1 MQASEAQ
8 KSQSQ
13 QVHDAMAPP
22 NTPPSDV
29 STGQVNT
36 PASDVPTGQATRPP
50 FQAAMPSSSPTH
62 PPRRLFGLGW
72 LGMIVVIL
80 AGALG
85 GYWFSQRMDRVET
98 SAARRLQG
106 ADQRIVQLEAQ
117 TRLYQ
122 DELRELGSRAS
133 VLESKLSESIGQQ
146 AQLEQLYKSMAVES
160 ADALLHELERSVLSA
175 VQQLQFGG
183 LNTTLLVLGEIDLRL
198 GRLREPSLLAV
209 QRALQRD
216 IERLKAESVHDPIQ
230 VAQRLDVMLGQV
242 DALQLLSEA
251 RFAPEQSSKDKSDST
266 GQAGASTVAKAT
278 SAGAP
283 KAASSQEAEGI
294 QPWVNTEQMVR
305 WVQQLGSNLLT
316 AIRDLFRV
324 TRVDRPDALLAAPQE
339 AYFLREQLRLHLM
352 SARLAA
358 MWRND
363 VLFRTD
369 TDRASLLLQR
379 YFDPQQRL
387 VGAQLESLKQLQSM
401 RLSLDQQALAETLTA
416 IRGARSARD
425 ARTTR

>member
-1 MQASEAQ
+1 MQASEDPKVPQ
-8 KSQSQ
+8 QGTPQPSQAPLTPSAESSQ
-13 QVHDAMAPP
+13 AKLTAPR
-22 NTPPSDV
+22 S
-29 STGQVNT
+29 
-36 PASDVPTGQATRPP
+36 A
-50 FQAAMPSSSPTH
+50 
-62 PPRRLFGLGW
+62 GLGW
-72 LGMIVVIL
+72 LSVVLIMVL
-80 AGALG
+80 AAGG
-85 GYWFSQRMDRVET
+85 GYWFSQRMDKVET

-117 TRLYQ
+117 TKLYQ
-122 DELRELGSRAS
+122 DEMRELGSRAS
-133 VLESKLSESIGQQ
+133 VLESKVSESIGQQ

-160 ADALLHELERSVLSA
+160 ADALLHEIERSVLAA

-216 IERLKAESVHDPIQ
+216 VERLKAESVHDPIQ

-251 RFAPEQSSKDKSDST
+251 RTPGDQLSS
-266 GQAGASTVAKAT
+266 AKAEEIAK
-278 SAGAP
+278 AGVKPAT
-283 KAASSQEAEGI
+283 KENAALHAKSTSSQTGDGT
-294 QPWVNTEQMVR
+294 QVWVHTEEFAR
-305 WVQQLGSNLLT
+305 WGQQVGLNLLR

-379 YFDPQQRL
+379 YFDPEQRL

-416 IRGARSARD
+416 IRSARSARD
-425 ARTTR
+425 ARTAR

>member
-1 MQASEAQ
+1 MRASEDPKVPQ
-8 KSQSQ
+8 QGTPQPSQAPSTPSAESSQ
-13 QVHDAMAPP
+13 AKFAAPR
-22 NTPPSDV
+22 S
-29 STGQVNT
+29 
-36 PASDVPTGQATRPP
+36 A
-50 FQAAMPSSSPTH
+50 
-62 PPRRLFGLGW
+62 GLGW
-72 LGMIVVIL
+72 LSVVLIMVL
-80 AGALG
+80 AAGC
-85 GYWFSQRMDRVET
+85 GYWFSQRMDKVET

-117 TRLYQ
+117 TKLYQ
-122 DELRELGSRAS
+122 DEMRELGSRAS
-133 VLESKLSESIGQQ
+133 VLESKVSESIGQQ

-160 ADALLHELERSVLSA
+160 ADALLHEIERSVLAA

-216 IERLKAESVHDPIQ
+216 VERLKAESVHDPIQ

-251 RFAPEQSSKDKSDST
+251 RTPGDQLSS
-266 GQAGASTVAKAT
+266 AKAEEIAK
-278 SAGAP
+278 AGVKPATTEN
-283 KAASSQEAEGI
+283 AALHAKSTRSQTGDGT
-294 QPWVNTEQMVR
+294 QMWVHTEEFAR
-305 WVQQLGSNLLT
+305 WGQQVGLNLLR

-379 YFDPQQRL
+379 YFDPEQRL

-416 IRGARSARD
+416 IRSARSARD
-425 ARTTR
+425 ARTAR

>member
-1 MQASEAQ
+1 M
-8 KSQSQ
+8 
-13 QVHDAMAPP
+13 VVVML
-22 NTPPSDV
+22 
-29 STGQVNT
+29 
-36 PASDVPTGQATRPP
+36 
-50 FQAAMPSSSPTH
+50 AA
-62 PPRRLFGLGW
+62 
-72 LGMIVVIL
+72 
-80 AGALG
+80 ALG

-117 TRLYQ
+117 TKLYQ

-160 ADALLHELERSVLSA
+160 ADALLHELERSVLAA

-251 RFAPEQSSKDKSDST
+251 RPEADPLSKDKPDLNA
-266 GQAGASTVAKAT
+266 QAGAGATVKAA
-278 SAGAP
+278 SAGAT
-283 KAASSQEAEGI
+283 KAASSKDPSAKDAEGT
-294 QPWVNTEQMVR
+294 QPWVNTEQIAR
-305 WVQQLGSNLLT
+305 WGQQLGINVLT

-369 TDRASLLLQR
+369 TDRANLLLQR

-387 VGAQLESLKQLQSM
+387 VGAQLESLKQLKSM

>member
-1 MQASEAQ
+1 MQASQESKNPQSPTEQAQ
-8 KSQSQ
+8 
-13 QVHDAMAPP
+13 
-22 NTPPSDV
+22 DV
-29 STGQVNT
+29 K
-36 PASDVPTGQATRPP
+36 GQASH
-50 FQAAMPSSSPTH
+50 AAATPLGPAKPQPSW
-62 PPRRLFGLGW
+62 FGVGW
-72 LGMIVVIL
+72 FGMMVVIL
-80 AGALG
+80 AAGLG

-117 TRLYQ
+117 TKLYQ

-133 VLESKLSESIGQQ
+133 VVESKLSESIGQQ
-146 AQLEQLYKSMAVES
+146 AQLEQLYKSMAIES
-160 ADALLHELERSVLSA
+160 ADALLHDMERSVLAA

-242 DALQLLSEA
+242 DALQLLSEQRHDA
-251 RFAPEQSSKDKSDST
+251 DPSPSGRPDSI
-266 GQAGASTVAKAT
+266 GATT
-278 SAGAP
+278 
-283 KAASSQEAEGI
+283 ASSERKEQTGGAANLLGSKPAESGQGWANAEEI
-294 QPWVNTEQMVR
+294 VR
-305 WVQQLGSNLLT
+305 WGQQLGINLLS

-324 TRVDRPDALLAAPQE
+324 TRVDRPDALLAAPQQ

-363 VLFRTD
+363 VLFKTD
-369 TDRASLLLQR
+369 TDRASMLLQR

-425 ARTTR
+425 ARTAR

>member
-1 MQASEAQ
+1 MQASEDPKVPQ
-8 KSQSQ
+8 QGTPQPSQAPSTPSAESSQ
-13 QVHDAMAPP
+13 AKLTAPR
-22 NTPPSDV
+22 S
-29 STGQVNT
+29 
-36 PASDVPTGQATRPP
+36 A
-50 FQAAMPSSSPTH
+50 
-62 PPRRLFGLGW
+62 GLGW
-72 LGMIVVIL
+72 LSVVLIMVL
-80 AGALG
+80 AAGG

-117 TRLYQ
+117 TKLYQ
-122 DELRELGSRAS
+122 DEMLELGSRAS
-133 VLESKLSESIGQQ
+133 VLESKVSESIGQQ

-160 ADALLHELERSVLSA
+160 ADALLHEIERSVLAA

-216 IERLKAESVHDPIQ
+216 VERLKAESVHDPIQ

-251 RFAPEQSSKDKSDST
+251 RTPGDQLSS
-266 GQAGASTVAKAT
+266 AKAEEIAK
-278 SAGAP
+278 AGVKPATTEN
-283 KAASSQEAEGI
+283 AALHAKSTSSQTGDGT
-294 QPWVNTEQMVR
+294 QMWVHTEEFAR
-305 WVQQLGSNLLT
+305 WGQQVGLNLLR

-379 YFDPQQRL
+379 YFDPEQRL

-416 IRGARSARD
+416 IRSARSARD
-425 ARTTR
+425 ARTAR

>member
-1 MQASEAQ
+1 MQASEDPKVPQ
-8 KSQSQ
+8 QGTPQPSQAPSTPSAESSQ
-13 QVHDAMAPP
+13 AKFTAPR
-22 NTPPSDV
+22 S
-29 STGQVNT
+29 
-36 PASDVPTGQATRPP
+36 A
-50 FQAAMPSSSPTH
+50 
-62 PPRRLFGLGW
+62 GLGW
-72 LGMIVVIL
+72 LSVVLIMVL
-80 AGALG
+80 AAGG

-117 TRLYQ
+117 TKLYQ
-122 DELRELGSRAS
+122 DEMRELGSRAS
-133 VLESKLSESIGQQ
+133 VLESKVSESIGQQ

-160 ADALLHELERSVLSA
+160 ADALLHEIERSVLAA

-216 IERLKAESVHDPIQ
+216 VERLKAESVHDPIQ

-251 RFAPEQSSKDKSDST
+251 RTPGDQLSS
-266 GQAGASTVAKAT
+266 AKAEEIAK
-278 SAGAP
+278 AGVKPAT
-283 KAASSQEAEGI
+283 KENDALHAKSTSSQTGDGT
-294 QPWVNTEQMVR
+294 QVWVHTEEFAR
-305 WVQQLGSNLLT
+305 WGQQVGLNLLR

-379 YFDPQQRL
+379 YFDPEQRL

-416 IRGARSARD
+416 IRSARSARD
-425 ARTTR
+425 ARTAR

>member
-1 MQASEAQ
+1 MQASEDP
-8 KSQSQ
+8 K
-13 QVHDAMAPP
+13 VP
-22 NTPPSDV
+22 PPSAPQP
-29 STGQVNT
+29 S
-36 PASDVPTGQATRPP
+36 QAPSP
-50 FQAAMPSSSPTH
+50 KSSESPQAKSAA
-62 PPRRLFGLGW
+62 PRGAGLGW
-72 LGMIVVIL
+72 LSLVLIVAL
-80 AGALG
+80 AAGG

-117 TRLYQ
+117 AKLYQ
-122 DELRELGSRAS
+122 DEMRELGSRAS
-133 VLESKLSESIGQQ
+133 VLESKVSESIGQQ

-160 ADALLHELERSVLSA
+160 ADALLHEIERSVLAA

-216 IERLKAESVHDPIQ
+216 VERLKAESVHDPIQ

-251 RFAPEQSSKDKSDST
+251 RTPGELLSSSK
-266 GQAGASTVAKAT
+266 AEEIAKAGLKPAT
-278 SAGAP
+278 KENAVLHAKST
-283 KAASSQEAEGI
+283 SSQTGDGT
-294 QPWVNTEQMVR
+294 QVWVHTEEFAR
-305 WVQQLGSNLLT
+305 WGQQVGLNLLR

-352 SARLAA
+352 GARLAA

-379 YFDPQQRL
+379 YFDPEQRL

-416 IRGARSARD
+416 IRSARSARD
-425 ARTTR
+425 ARTAR